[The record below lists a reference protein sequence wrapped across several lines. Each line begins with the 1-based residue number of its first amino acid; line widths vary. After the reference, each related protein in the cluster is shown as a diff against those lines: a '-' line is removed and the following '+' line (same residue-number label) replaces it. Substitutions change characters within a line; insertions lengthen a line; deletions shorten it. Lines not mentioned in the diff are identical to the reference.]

1 MGTYV
6 SMDATVMRQFIMVA
20 NWKLHKTR
28 AEARQFIDD
37 LCRHCPDPG
46 PLEAVL
52 AAPFTALATMQACLR
67 ATPFLLAAQD
77 LFWENFG
84 AYTGEVSAPMLVDV
98 GCTYVIVG
106 HSERRQYFSETDET
120 VDKKVTAA
128 LQAGLRPI
136 VCVGEAL
143 AQRQAGETFAILE
156 QQIRGG
162 LAACQ
167 SEAMSQVVLAYEPLW
182 AIGTGVTATPQQAQE
197 VHGYLRTLL
206 AQFWGEIV
214 AQTVRIQYG
223 GSVRPENIAALMAEP
238 DIDGAL
244 VGGASLDANSF
255 AQILMYG
262 RK

>member
-1 MGTYV
+1 
-6 SMDATVMRQFIMVA
+6 MDTTAMRQPIIAA
-20 NWKLHKTR
+20 NWKLHKTS

-46 PLEAVL
+46 SLEVVL
-52 AAPFTALATMQACLR
+52 AAPFTALAAMQERLR
-67 ATPFLLAAQD
+67 ATPFRLAAQD

-106 HSERRQYFSETDET
+106 HSERRQYFGETDET
-120 VDKKVTAA
+120 VSKKVTAA
-128 LQAGLRPI
+128 LQTGLRPI

-143 AQRQAGETFAILE
+143 AQRQAGDTFAVLD
-156 QQIRGG
+156 QQIRCG

-167 SEAMSQVVLAYEPLW
+167 SEAISRVVLAYEPLW
-182 AIGTGVTATPQQAQE
+182 AIGTGVTAAPQQAQE
-197 VHGYLRTLL
+197 VHDYLRTLL
-206 AQFWGEIV
+206 AQLWGETV

-223 GSVRPENIAALMAEP
+223 GSVRPENIVALMAEP

-244 VGGASLDANSF
+244 VGGASLDASSF